1 MLKTNYVEIYKSI
14 QNIKPIKKP
23 ILTLG
28 MYDGVHIGHQTII
41 NQLNQIADEV
51 DGESVLL
58 TFDPHPRMVLQP
70 NCDLKFIYTLE
81 EKQQALAQ
89 LGLDHLIIHPFT
101 KEFSQLSS
109 LEFVRDLLVH
119 QIKIHTLVIGYD
131 HHFGKNREGNYEQ
144 LEILSKEYGFQL
156 VQIEAV
162 DCDDIAVSSTKV
174 RKALTEGNI
183 DYVNK
188 ALGCNY
194 PLSGVVVHGDKIG
207 RTLGFPTANLQVNP
221 LKIIPKDGV
230 YAVNVFVNEQKYLGL
245 LSIGIRATVTNTRE
259 HRVEVNILDFNQDI
273 YGKTIRLEFL
283 DRIRDEKKF
292 NGLAE
297 LIEAMNQDKAYAIRT
312 YQK

>member
-1 MLKTNYVEIYKSI
+1 MEIYQSI
-14 QNIKPIKKP
+14 LDSKGIKNPV
-23 ILTLG
+23 LTLG

-41 NQLNQIADEV
+41 NQLNQIANDI

-58 TFDPHPRMVLQP
+58 TFNPHPRMVIQP

-81 EKQQALAQ
+81 EKEQALEK

-101 KEFSQLSS
+101 KQFSQLTSV
-109 LEFVRDLLVH
+109 EFVRDLLVN
-119 QIKIHTLVIGYD
+119 QVNIHTLVIGYD
-131 HHFGKNREGNYEQ
+131 HHFGKNREGNFEQ
-144 LEILSKEYGFQL
+144 LEILSKEYGFHL
-156 VQIEAV
+156 VQIEAI

-174 RKALTEGNI
+174 RNALAEGNI
-183 DYVNK
+183 SYANK
-188 ALGCNY
+188 ALGTNY

-207 RTLGFPTANLQVNP
+207 RTLGFPTANLQVDP

-230 YAVNVFVNEQKYLGL
+230 YAVYVFVEEQKYLGL

-259 HRVEVNILDFNQDI
+259 HRVEVNILDFNQDV

-292 NGLAE
+292 NGLNE
-297 LIEAMNQDKAYAIRT
+297 LIEAMNQDKAYALKHFSQ
-312 YQK
+312 Y